1 MNGAT
6 NSYNLIFPK
15 PHSEWNIE
23 NPKPICPKSKN
34 SIK

>member
-6 NSYNLIFPK
+6 NSYNLINPK
-15 PHSEWNIE
+15 PHSERNTE
-23 NPKPICPKSKN
+23 NPKPICVKSKN